1 MPMSSVN
8 EKLARAREQDLR
20 RARNL
25 QAKLRRTCDGT
36 DPDAAAEPGAPVQ
49 NFASSAA
56 SSSSRAGLMYISS
69 TEQAQRER
77 EQRSRETQLQ
87 RQVAGPIPPESWRG
101 DFDRLTIN
109 RGLFIPGSNDIST
122 TASASTLGALP
133 TKAQR
138 KAICTV
144 LRSVYDKSSPKP
156 TATGVSNLFEMTL
169 CVIADAINRPDSS
182 HAHGKGKQRQARPE
196 MDTEQVRE
204 VLSYLPRRM
213 HQRMLALYGRVAA
226 TECPLADW
234 TAQALTNQM
243 QVEDHPAEGDWDEAG
258 HSPPIDFSAALA
270 PDLDGSFTALDL
282 SFSSISTRTLS
293 RLLSLGGGQAGV
305 SLRMLSLAGW
315 NSHSHSHLAP
325 VPLDSPGLLLILSQ
339 LPNLEV
345 MSVAGSR
352 FFGHAPERTGRV
364 DTQRTAMFLRRLS
377 RSLTKLRVLDLSFCA
392 WVCADAV
399 QGVSWATPDAVA
411 WPRLEH
417 LLLVGCESFV
427 ESLDDIADATM
438 PQKPS
443 ESYVG
448 AWHATHSQRDMR
460 ETSAPR
466 ASAAHADSFDAAPT
480 RPWMPPRLASF
491 SQLTT
496 HTVKPNIATYIVP
509 PPAAARQQ
517 GAMGEVVQC
526 VFCPHSDERI
536 EMWQWQRARVLDA
549 VHGRTSPN
557 ARHRNWVDVWF

>member
-25 QAKLRRTCDGT
+25 QAKLRRTHDGT
-36 DPDAAAEPGAPVQ
+36 DPDTVAEPDVPVQ
-49 NFASSAA
+49 NVASGAA
-56 SSSSRAGLMYISS
+56 SSSSRAGLMYLSS

-77 EQRSRETQLQ
+77 DQRSRETQLK
-87 RQVAGPIPPESWRG
+87 RQVAGPIPPESWRR

-122 TASASTLGALP
+122 TASASSLGAFA

-138 KAICTV
+138 KAIGTV
-144 LRSVYDKSSPKP
+144 LRSMYDKSRPQP
-156 TATGVSNLFEMTL
+156 TAAGVSTLFDMTL
-169 CVIADAINRPDSS
+169 CVIADAINRPASG
-182 HAHGKGKQRQARPE
+182 HAHDKGKQRQARPE
-196 MDTEQVRE
+196 MDIEHMRE

-213 HQRMLALYGRVAA
+213 HQRMLALYGSVAA
-226 TECPLADW
+226 TEWPLADW
-234 TAQALTNQM
+234 TAQALTSQM
-243 QVEDHPAEGDWDEAG
+243 QVEDHPAEGDWDEVG

-270 PDLDGSFTALDL
+270 PDLDASFTALDL

-315 NSHSHSHLAP
+315 NSHAHSAP
-325 VPLDSPGLLLILSQ
+325 VPLDSPGLLSVLSQ

-345 MSVAGSR
+345 LSVAGSR
-352 FFGHAPERTGRV
+352 FFGHAPERTGKV
-364 DTQRTAMFLRRLS
+364 DTQRTAVFLRRLS

-399 QGVSWATPDAVA
+399 QGVSWATSDAVA

-417 LLLVGCESFV
+417 LLLLGCESFV
-427 ESLDDIADATM
+427 ESLDDIANATM

-460 ETSAPR
+460 ENPTR
-466 ASAAHADSFDAAPT
+466 QASAARADLFDDAPT
-480 RPWMPPRLASF
+480 PPRIPPRLATF
-491 SQLTT
+491 SQLTSNT
-496 HTVKPNIATYIVP
+496 AKPSIATYIVP

-517 GAMGEVVQC
+517 GAIGEVVQC
-526 VFCPHSDERI
+526 VSCPHSKERI